1 MSFRIC
7 RDSCSLTGTN
17 NCSLKANINPVCGF
31 LRLRPTGSIS
41 PTLDPNPVLRTGF
54 SFTSVMGK
62 LHNRNTNVTRVTHT
76 PTTLSDFP
84 RFTDAYGSQLL
95 LNGTALVNLSYPIQ
109 SKKKIRFALVPT
121 GIIKRSAHLNFCVCE
136 VQKWFDL
143 NFFKLRN
150 NNSLRITESQP
161 GSRT

>member
-62 LHNRNTNVTRVTHT
+62 LHNRNTNVTHT
-76 PTTLSDFP
+76 PTTLYQTFP
-84 RFTDAYGSQLL
+84 DLL
-95 LNGTALVNLSYPIQ
+95 MHTEASCSSMEPRWLIYPIL
-109 SKKKIRFALVPT
+109 SNPKKNPIRPCT
-121 GIIKRSAHLNFCVCE
+121 HWNHKEERS
-136 VQKWFDL
+136 
-143 NFFKLRN
+143 
-150 NNSLRITESQP
+150 P
-161 GSRT
+161 